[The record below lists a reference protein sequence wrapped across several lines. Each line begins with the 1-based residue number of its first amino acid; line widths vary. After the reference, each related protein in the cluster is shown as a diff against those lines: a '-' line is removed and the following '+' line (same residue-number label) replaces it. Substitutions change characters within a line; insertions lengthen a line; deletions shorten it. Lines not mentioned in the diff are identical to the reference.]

1 MRLNFNMVY
10 RNKKMVMLLWK
21 SVHLNS
27 RLLLWLK
34 LWLNRLH
41 LVTVCGASTPL
52 PKMLLDWKVHQIT
65 TLTISALKQFIQV
78 VRWCNRLYCC
88 LTIPGLILS
97 YSLSGWSFCVCPPCV
112 HVGFQ
117 YILCNGMFKTAEQL
131 VFVPYI

>member
-78 VRWCNRLYCC
+78 VRWCSGVIGCIAASQFQGWYWATHC
-88 LTIPGLILS
+88 LGGVSVYVLPVSMWVSNIYYVMGCLKQLS
-97 YSLSGWSFCVCPPCV
+97 S
-112 HVGFQ
+112 
-117 YILCNGMFKTAEQL
+117 
-131 VFVPYI
+131 